1 MPGTKR
7 LTQAATIGVFVM
19 ALAVVAVILSTCGGP
34 GPTPP
39 PQARDIEVPEGV
51 LGPGGNKIIR
61 RDSSWDSFQELNV
74 GGFKPGAH
82 IDLIWSEFNPAD
94 GVYNWTVLNNAML
107 TLQSQTV
114 TLTSGQVVSRP
125 VYISLPQFWFDC
137 TVGDNY
143 VPNWVGGDY
152 TVNQMAIPGMDG
164 TFFKLKYKAAVLA
177 VAEHIRAM
185 PWRSQIAGVF
195 MSSGFYGETK
205 LEITGCGARNVT
217 TDQIVTAG
225 LTIAEYDT
233 FVQTTIDNFHLAFPD
248 KPVYLLFAPAP
259 ADYLRCNWETK
270 LLSLTTPGGLPNRH
284 IGLGFNGMKHD
295 VPASVPT
302 RGPGTP
308 VYSGE
313 DCGSFDVMRR
323 VRNVLPIKLEPATT
337 FFENGGTPYPY
348 RITWEYWSWLL
359 AVGAF
364 SADSIDVQDEWLCQ
378 DAPYGGEC
386 PAAPTPEIALIN
398 TQYSF
403 PVVFTTWIERQLG
416 KTQTNSRD
424 LWTVF
429 HDTEFPSGAIGVDGA
444 PAGGIYAEGYL
455 GNFSHYLKE
464 TSGAFSYRCMVRGMP
479 TCQDSTLPGYAA
491 APTPYS
497 SNIYSRWA
505 GQMTGST
512 LTLAISNTLWYYGQT
527 LPSVTV
533 RIFYLD
539 DGADDFTVKIPINAS
554 GGTTTQTVNRVL
566 GSPVTWNLWT
576 WTGTMYMVNALGSAT
591 HALEIGY
598 SGGSPKPTF
607 HMIWID
613 TNAALP
619 AGTATPTGTAG
630 PALTATPT
638 NTPTVTPTWTPGGAT
653 ATPTRTPTVTP
664 TATRTPTVTPTW
676 THTATRTT
684 TPTVTPTWTPGGA
697 TATPTKTPTKTVTPG
712 GATATP
718 TKTLTPTPANTA
730 THTPTVTPVG
740 STPVASTIRFS
751 EVSPDC
757 THDWHPTGAASCADD
772 SFVEMMGIT
781 TTINLDNLEVV
792 LKAGGGA
799 ELGRVTLGETATT
812 YYVVWAYQFGAAVP
826 TTGSVE
832 LQDAD
837 GVVIVSRSWSS
848 VTGSSQWT
856 TGTTYSTA
864 YLSTPGQA
872 YNYWSSHPTPTAIP

>member
-7 LTQAATIGVFVM
+7 LTQAASIGAFVM
-19 ALAVVAVILSTCGGP
+19 ALAVLAVILSTCGGP

-39 PQARDIEVPEGV
+39 QVRDIEVPESV

-61 RDSSWDSFQELNV
+61 RDSFWNSFQELSV

-82 IDLIWSEFNPAD
+82 IDLVWNQFNPAD
-94 GVYNWTVLNNAML
+94 GVYNWTVLDNAML

-114 TLTSGQVVSRP
+114 TLTTGQVVSRP
-125 VYISLPQFWFDC
+125 VYLSAPQFWFDC

-143 VPNWVGGDY
+143 VPNFVGGDY
-152 TVNQMAIPGMDG
+152 TVNQMAIPGMDQ
-164 TFFKLKYKAAVLA
+164 TNFKLKYKAAILA
-177 VAEHIRAM
+177 LAEHIRAM
-185 PWRSQIAGVF
+185 PWKSQIAGIF

-217 TDQIVTAG
+217 TDAIVAAG
-225 LTIAEYDT
+225 LTVAEYDT

-259 ADYLRCNWETK
+259 ADYLRCSWETK
-270 LLSLTTPGGLPNRH
+270 LLGLTTPAGLPNRH
-284 IGLGFNGMKHD
+284 IGIGFNGMKQD

-308 VYSGE
+308 VYSGAG
-313 DCGSFDVMRR
+313 CGSFDVMRR
-323 VRNVLPIKLEPATT
+323 SRGALPIKLEPAGT
-337 FFENGGTPYPY
+337 FFAAATPYPD
-348 RITWEYWSWLL
+348 RVVWEYWSWLL
-359 AVGAF
+359 ALGAF
-364 SADSIDVQDEWLCQ
+364 SADSVDVQDEWLCAN
-378 DAPYGGEC
+378 APYGGQC
-386 PAAPTPEIALIN
+386 PTTATPEIPLVN
-398 TQYSF
+398 SQYSF
-403 PVVFTTWIERQLG
+403 PVAFTTWLERQMG
-416 KTQTNSRD
+416 RTQTNARD
-424 LWTVF
+424 LWMVF
-429 HDTEFPSGAIGVDGA
+429 HDTEYPSGAVGVDGA
-444 PAGGIYAEGYL
+444 PAGGIYAEGYV
-455 GNFSHYLKE
+455 GNLNHYLTE
-464 TSGAFSYRCMVRGMP
+464 TSGGYTLRCMVRGMP
-479 TCQDSTLPGYAA
+479 SCQDSALPGYVA

-497 SNIYSRWA
+497 QNVYSRWA
-505 GQMTGST
+505 GRMTGST
-512 LTLAISNTLWYYGQT
+512 LTLAISNTLWYYGQV
-527 LPSVTV
+527 LPNVTV

-554 GGTTTQTVNRVL
+554 GGTTVQTVNRVA
-566 GSPVTWNLWT
+566 GSPATWNLWS
-576 WTGTMYMVNALGSAT
+576 WTGTMYMTNALGGAT
-591 HALEIGY
+591 HAIEIGY
-598 SGGSPKPTF
+598 SGGAPKPTF

-619 AGTATPTGTAG
+619 ADTPTPTYTAG

-664 TATRTPTVTPTW
+664 TLTKTPTVTPTW
-676 THTATRTT
+676 THTPTK
-684 TPTVTPTWTPGGA
+684 TPTYTNTPTWTPGGP
-697 TATPTKTPTKTVTPG
+697 TATPTKTPTKTPTPG
-712 GATATP
+712 GPTATP

-740 STPVASTIRFS
+740 STPVAATIRFS

-772 SFVEMMGIT
+772 SFVEMMGIGIT
-781 TTINLDNLEVV
+781 LNLDGLDVV
-792 LKAGGGA
+792 LKAGGGS
-799 ELGRVTLGETATT
+799 ELGRVMLRETATS
-812 YYVVWAYQFGAAVP
+812 YYVVWAYQFGTAVP
-826 TTGSVE
+826 TTGSIE

-837 GVVIVSRSWSS
+837 GVVIVSRSWTS

-872 YNYWSSHPTPTAIP
+872 YDYWSTHPTPTLIP